1 MKKEEVFRAIEDV
14 KKINEIDR
22 KIKKI
27 EKKNP
32 EVSKYDKTQL
42 GIFGLIIISTIT
54 GILTFFL
61 SSKHLIGVDLG
72 GYFFESGNYLLSTIV
87 IILTVFSSFEFAYFI
102 FEITNFNQK
111 RNKYRKAKWN
121 DVYIDKVKKLKVMR
135 TYIVEDLKKT
145 DIPEAYVNLEALL
158 FFKEEL
164 EKTNIQESQKLIELY
179 RTHMLKIKEEK
190 IVEILKKTK

>member
-72 GYFFESGNYLLSTIV
+72 GYFFELGNYLLSTIV

-145 DIPEAYVNLEALL
+145 YIPEAYVNLEALL